1 MSINKLRYHAV
12 MDLNHG
18 NISKCISCQNI
29 ISSEI
34 ENMLYRRRRRGNMV
48 SLSTSL
54 FGSKSV
60 DKNGFGGRMC
70 TPPFLIPVPW

>member
-1 MSINKLRYHAV
+1 MAIFLSASHA
-12 MDLNHG
+12 
-18 NISKCISCQNI
+18 KNI

-34 ENMLYRRRRRGNMV
+34 ENMLYGRRREGNMV
-48 SLSTSL
+48 SLSL
-54 FGSKSV
+54 RVFFGSKSV

>member
-1 MSINKLRYHAV
+1 MNINKLRYHAV

-29 ISSEI
+29 VSSEI

-54 FGSKSV
+54 FWIEIRRQEW
-60 DKNGFGGRMC
+60 FWR
-70 TPPFLIPVPW
+70 

>member
-1 MSINKLRYHAV
+1 MAIFLSASHAK
-12 MDLNHG
+12 
-18 NISKCISCQNI
+18 I
-29 ISSEI
+29 
-34 ENMLYRRRRRGNMV
+34 LYRV
-48 SLSTSL
+48 KSKICCIEEEEEEVIWFLSLRVF